1 MSEIIT
7 KIGKIVSWYNTNC
20 KSATPVQLLDC
31 KDTLVT
37 LNYNLAETV
46 ADMTKDYHKSY
57 YIRKMA
63 IAVKKNA
70 FIKNGEAIGKAESLA
85 TEEAAEQFE
94 NELEFEALALRFE
107 LLLKQSNKIVDAI
120 QQRVS
125 YLKVEL
131 NRNNTIT

>member
-1 MSEIIT
+1 MTNNSEIIE
-7 KIGKIVSWYNTNC
+7 KIGKLVEWYNSNC

-31 KDTLVT
+31 KDLLVT
-37 LNYNLAETV
+37 FNYNLAEQV

-70 FIKNGEAIGKAESLA
+70 YIKNGEAIGKAESLA
-85 TEEAAEQFE
+85 TEDAAEQFE
-94 NELEFEALALRFE
+94 SELEYEAMALRFE
-107 LLLKQSNKIVDAI
+107 LLLKQSNKVVDAL
-120 QQRVS
+120 QQRIS

-131 NRNNTIT
+131 NRGT